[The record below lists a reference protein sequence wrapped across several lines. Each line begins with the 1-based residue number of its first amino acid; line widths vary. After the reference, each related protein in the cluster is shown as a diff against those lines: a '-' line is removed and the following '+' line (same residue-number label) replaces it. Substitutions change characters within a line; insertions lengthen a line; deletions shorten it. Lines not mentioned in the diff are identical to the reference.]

1 MFKAHFLFL
10 AFLGF
15 KILNISGISLDFTM
29 LATLRR
35 KQKDKKDMN
44 DTKNRKD
51 RKNRRGKMGRKS
63 KKGKKIRKGR
73 KHKKGNKN
81 RRAGRQTEQTN
92 FLGNSKMMKLTN
104 LFFTQ

>member
-1 MFKAHFLFL
+1 MDGQARH
-10 AFLGF
+10 
-15 KILNISGISLDFTM
+15 
-29 LATLRR
+29 R
-35 KQKDKKDMN
+35 QKL
-44 DTKNRKD
+44 
-51 RKNRRGKMGRKS
+51 
-63 KKGKKIRKGR
+63 KKIKKGR

>member
-1 MFKAHFLFL
+1 
-10 AFLGF
+10 
-15 KILNISGISLDFTM
+15 M

-35 KQKDKKDMN
+35 KQNDKTDMN
-44 DTKNRKD
+44 TWKNRKD
-51 RKNRRGKMGRKS
+51 RKNKRGKMGRKS

-81 RRAGRQTEQTN
+81 RRAGRQTN